1 MLSVT
6 RLYRMRI
13 GNQAEMDTLLQEN
26 VSLRHYFPSA
36 DQPSPAQLAAAD
48 SYLLEQLKQVDM
60 LLHQLDETKIEYI
73 AKQDELIAWR
83 TQVDEKIRIARTA
96 ITIWAQSHRNLGAG
110 IPVPP
115 LIDVAGFATGL
126 VGTATK
132 TVLP

>member
-1 MLSVT
+1 MMS
-6 RLYRMRI
+6 
-13 GNQAEMDTLLQEN
+13 
-26 VSLRHYFPSA
+26 
-36 DQPSPAQLAAAD
+36 
-48 SYLLEQLKQVDM
+48 
-60 LLHQLDETKIEYI
+60 HQLDEIKSEYI

-126 VGTATK
+126 VGSAAK